1 MSRRTNRRILEHRD
15 PRRPY
20 DGAAAGETPLWQ
32 ILNAELLTR
41 DPNEPYTGAPA
52 IDAATDHDPK
62 GQQ

>member
-15 PRRPY
+15 PHRPY
-20 DGAAAGETPLWQ
+20 DGAIAGETPLRE

-41 DPNEPYTGAPA
+41 DPRQPYTGAP
-52 IDAATDHDPK
+52 ATDHDPK